1 MEEVMDIE
9 YKMLEGLDFF
19 GLEEFRVEE
28 FNFEDNGFR
37 IDEEEIRGRE
47 LLDFVAI
54 RALITELRIVF
65 AIEYFCKGESE
76 RHFA

>member
-1 MEEVMDIE
+1 MEEVIDIE

-54 RALITELRIVF
+54 
-65 AIEYFCKGESE
+65 
-76 RHFA
+76 